1 MDNGSTSKWIYSSK
15 EEKKKNLT
23 ISENQADYKG
33 QVVGMQKEIRDFY
46 LFKVL
51 IYAEL

>member
-15 EEKKKNLT
+15 EEKKNLT
-23 ISENQADYKG
+23 ISENQAAYAG
-33 QVVGMQKEIRDFY
+33 QVVGMQKEIRYFY